1 MEILAIIIHDYE
13 VGRVKEELNTFFEV
27 FSGTKEAIEKFMNM
41 LDPVIQNAKDDHERL
56 YYHHIYEEEEQRL
69 SRLETLIPLIS
80 KFQKE
85 ANDRAFSP
93 ANNEFNKLLQELNLE
108 KFGLH
113 NFVEHL
119 DLALFSFT
127 DEERSTLLK
136 ELRSVTY
143 QDYQKV
149 KAYLQEINE
158 RFDTDYTDPHAY
170 HDEHHDHLAPQNVQK
185 QTIQI
190 SKRKGFTVGSLL

>member
-1 MEILAIIIHDYE
+1 M
-13 VGRVKEELNTFFEV
+13 KEELNTFFGI
-27 FSGTKEAIEKFMNM
+27 FSGTKDAIEKFMNM

-69 SRLETLIPLIS
+69 SRLGSLIPLIS

-85 ANDRAFSP
+85 TDDRAFSP

-136 ELRSVTY
+136 ELRAVTY
-143 QDYQKV
+143 QDYQQV
-149 KAYLQEINE
+149 KTYLQEINDM
-158 RFDTDYTDPHAY
+158 FDTDYTDPHAH
-170 HDEHHDHLAPQNVQK
+170 HDEHHDHLAPQNFQT
-185 QTIQI
+185 QTIQTPR
-190 SKRKGFTVGSLL
+190 RKGFTVGSLL